1 MVDQKQLDLLA
12 DAVASE
18 LKARRAAAGLS
29 KNEVATRAGLA
40 VSFVSY
46 LETGV
51 RKPTVETL
59 ARLAVVYETTAS
71 QLLASS
77 EARVVP
83 PP

>member
-18 LKARRAAAGLS
+18 LKARRDAAGLS

-46 LETGV
+46 L
-51 RKPTVETL
+51 
-59 ARLAVVYETTAS
+59 ARLAAVYETTAS